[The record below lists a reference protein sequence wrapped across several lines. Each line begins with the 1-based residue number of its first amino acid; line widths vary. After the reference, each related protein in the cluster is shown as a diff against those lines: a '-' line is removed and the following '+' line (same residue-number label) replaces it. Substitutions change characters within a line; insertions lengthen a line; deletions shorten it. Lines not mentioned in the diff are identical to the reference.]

1 MRVEE
6 PLTRWPERTILH
18 EKKQLDSPKQKRL
31 EATNMTKLRKLT
43 ALLLAG
49 ALTLLLLTACSGGG
63 GSSGPEA
70 QAEAKVMRAI
80 NNGRATALANDEG
93 MRTVANARLDALELE
108 LNGAALGYKF
118 SNKADVKW
126 DADNQNA
133 TLTLVAKYDY
143 NDTTLQKI
151 IDQIK
156 GSNQDQALDFAL
168 KGNYTKA
175 GVVARIIRGQTYVAI
190 SLRVGRNL

>member
-1 MRVEE
+1 
-6 PLTRWPERTILH
+6 
-18 EKKQLDSPKQKRL
+18 
-31 EATNMTKLRKLT
+31 MTKLRKLT

-70 QAEAKVMRAI
+70 QAEANVMQAI
-80 NNGRATALANDEG
+80 NNGRTVALANDDG

-108 LNGAALGYKF
+108 LKGNALGYQF
-118 SNKADVKW
+118 FNKVDAKW
-126 DADNQNA
+126 DDDKQNA

-156 GSNQDQALDFAL
+156 GSNQDQALNFAL
-168 KGNYTKA
+168 NGNYTKA
-175 GVVARIIRGQTYVAI
+175 GVVARTIRGQTYVAI
-190 SLRVGRNL
+190 SLRVGKNL

>member
-1 MRVEE
+1 
-6 PLTRWPERTILH
+6 
-18 EKKQLDSPKQKRL
+18 
-31 EATNMTKLRKLT
+31 MTKLRKLT

-63 GSSGPEA
+63 GSSGPKA
-70 QAEAKVMRAI
+70 QAEAEANVMQAI
-80 NNGRATALANDEG
+80 NKGRTVALANDDG
-93 MRTVANARLDALELE
+93 MRTVANARLDALELV
-108 LNGAALGYKF
+108 LKGNALGYQF
-118 SNKADVKW
+118 FNKVDVKW
-126 DADNQNA
+126 DDDNKNA

-156 GSNQDQALDFAL
+156 GNDQNEALDFAL
-168 KGNYTKA
+168 NGNYTKA
-175 GVVARIIRGQTYVAI
+175 GVAARIIRGQTYVAI

>member
-1 MRVEE
+1 
-6 PLTRWPERTILH
+6 
-18 EKKQLDSPKQKRL
+18 
-31 EATNMTKLRKLT
+31 MTKLRKLT

-63 GSSGPEA
+63 GSSGPKA
-70 QAEAKVMRAI
+70 QAEAEAKVMQAI
-80 NNGRATALANDEG
+80 NNGRAVNGRAVALSNDPD
-93 MRTVANARLDALELE
+93 MQKVAKAYLDALDKELE
-108 LNGAALGYKF
+108 LKGDAFGYKF
-118 SNKADVKW
+118 SNKVDAKW
-126 DADNQNA
+126 DNDNKNA

-156 GSNQDQALDFAL
+156 GNDQNEALDFAL
-168 KGNYTKA
+168 NGNYTKA
-175 GVVARIIRGQTYVAI
+175 GVVARTIRGQTYVAI

>member
-1 MRVEE
+1 
-6 PLTRWPERTILH
+6 
-18 EKKQLDSPKQKRL
+18 
-31 EATNMTKLRKLT
+31 MTKLRKLT

-70 QAEAKVMRAI
+70 QAEAEVMRAI
-80 NNGRATALANDEG
+80 NSG
-93 MRTVANARLDALELE
+93 RTVALSNDPDMQKVAAAHLDALEFE

-126 DADNQNA
+126 DGDNKNA

-156 GSNQDQALDFAL
+156 GSDQDQALDFAL
-168 KGNYTKA
+168 NGNYTKA
-175 GVVARIIRGQTYVAI
+175 GVVARTIRGQTYVAI

>member
-1 MRVEE
+1 
-6 PLTRWPERTILH
+6 
-18 EKKQLDSPKQKRL
+18 
-31 EATNMTKLRKLT
+31 MTKLRKLT

-63 GSSGPEA
+63 GGSSSPEA
-70 QAEAKVMRAI
+70 QAEAEAKVMQAI
-80 NNGRATALANDEG
+80 NSGRSGRTTALANDEG
-93 MRTVANARLDALELE
+93 MRTVANARLNDLEAKLKFNAFGYTVFNKVDA
-108 LNGAALGYKF
+108 
-118 SNKADVKW
+118 KW

-156 GSNQDQALDFAL
+156 GNDQNEALDFAL
-168 KGNYTKA
+168 NGNYTKA
-175 GVVARIIRGQTYVAI
+175 GVVARTIHGQTYVAI

>member
-1 MRVEE
+1 
-6 PLTRWPERTILH
+6 
-18 EKKQLDSPKQKRL
+18 
-31 EATNMTKLRKLT
+31 MTKLRKLT

-63 GSSGPEA
+63 GGASSPEA
-70 QAEAKVMRAI
+70 QAEAEVMRAI
-80 NNGRATALANDEG
+80 NFKRTEPLSNDPD
-93 MRTVANARLDALELE
+93 MQKVAKAYLNDLELE

-118 SNKADVKW
+118 SNKADAKW

-151 IDQIK
+151 IDQIS
-156 GSNQDQALDFAL
+156 GSNQNKALNFAL
-168 KGNYTKA
+168 NGNYTKA
-175 GVVARIIRGQTYVAI
+175 GVVARTIRGQTYVAI

>member
-1 MRVEE
+1 
-6 PLTRWPERTILH
+6 
-18 EKKQLDSPKQKRL
+18 
-31 EATNMTKLRKLT
+31 MTKLRKLT

-70 QAEAKVMRAI
+70 QAEAKVMQAI
-80 NNGRATALANDEG
+80 NFKRTEPLSNDPD
-93 MRTVANARLDALELE
+93 MQKVAKAYLDALELE

-118 SNKADVKW
+118 SNKADAKW

-151 IDQIK
+151 IAQIK
-156 GSNQDQALDFAL
+156 GNDQNEALDFAL
-168 KGNYTKA
+168 NGNYTKA
-175 GVVARIIRGQTYVAI
+175 GVVARTIRGQTYVAI

>member
-1 MRVEE
+1 
-6 PLTRWPERTILH
+6 
-18 EKKQLDSPKQKRL
+18 
-31 EATNMTKLRKLT
+31 MTKLRKLT

-63 GSSGPEA
+63 SSGPEA

-80 NNGRATALANDEG
+80 NNGRTVALANDEG
-93 MRTVANARLDALELE
+93 MRTVANARLDALELV
-108 LNGAALGYKF
+108 LKGDALGYKF
-118 SNKADVKW
+118 FNKVDAKW
-126 DADNQNA
+126 DDDNKNA

-156 GSNQDQALDFAL
+156 GSDQNEALDFAL
-168 KGNYTKA
+168 NGNYTKA
-175 GVVARIIRGQTYVAI
+175 GVVARTIRGQTYVAI

>member
-1 MRVEE
+1 
-6 PLTRWPERTILH
+6 
-18 EKKQLDSPKQKRL
+18 
-31 EATNMTKLRKLT
+31 MTKLRKLT

-70 QAEAKVMRAI
+70 QAEAEVMRAI
-80 NNGRATALANDEG
+80 NNGRAVALANDDG
-93 MRTVANARLDALELE
+93 MRTVANARLDDLDAKLRI
-108 LNGAALGYKF
+108 NAFGYTVF
-118 SNKADVKW
+118 NKVDAKW

-156 GSNQDQALDFAL
+156 GNNQDQALDFAL
-168 KGNYTKA
+168 NGNYTKA

>member
-1 MRVEE
+1 
-6 PLTRWPERTILH
+6 
-18 EKKQLDSPKQKRL
+18 
-31 EATNMTKLRKLT
+31 MTKLRKLT

-70 QAEAKVMRAI
+70 QAEAEVMRAI
-80 NNGRATALANDEG
+80 NSG
-93 MRTVANARLDALELE
+93 RTVALSNDPDMQKVAAAHLDALEFE

-126 DADNQNA
+126 DGDNKNA

-156 GSNQDQALDFAL
+156 GSDQNEALDFAL
-168 KGNYTKA
+168 NGNYTKA
-175 GVVARIIRGQTYVAI
+175 GVAAQIIRGQTYVAI